1 MAQFLNT
8 TEINLYLEKIIKEA
22 EHKLLLMSPYL
33 KISQRIRQL
42 IEDKRRD
49 AIDFRIVYGK
59 SELSTQEMEWIQ
71 ELGYIQL
78 FFCENLHA
86 KCYINEKY
94 CLITSMNL
102 YDFSQANNTEMGILI
117 PKQGNNN
124 FLAKDNDAEVYQQ
137 VYEEVRRIVRVSER
151 VTTFAKGSSQTKP
164 SRASTRKPK
173 EKVEH
178 TNGTYRQVLAS
189 KGSPKHEKL
198 TTAKLAKEMG
208 ISNRSFKERL
218 IQEGYIAMRD
228 GKHYITDKG
237 KQKGGEL
244 RVGRYGPYSLWPR
257 NFTFSN

>member
-22 EHKLLLMSPYL
+22 ERKLLLMSPYL
-33 KISQRIRQL
+33 KISQRIRHL
-42 IEDKRRD
+42 IEDKRHD
-49 AIDFRIVYGK
+49 AIDFHIVYGK
-59 SELSTQEMEWIQ
+59 SELSTKEMEWIQ
-71 ELGYIQL
+71 ELGHIQL

-137 VYEEVRRIVRVSER
+137 IYKEVRRIVRVSER
-151 VTTFAKGSSQTKP
+151 VTISTQKT
-164 SRASTRKPK
+164 SRATPSQPSTTKPK
-173 EKVEH
+173 EKAQN
-178 TNGTYRQVLAS
+178 TNGTYRQVLAN
-189 KGSPKHEKL
+189 KGSTKHEKL

-208 ISNRSFKERL
+208 ISNSAFKERL
-218 IQEGYIAMRD
+218 IQEGYIEIRD
-228 GKHYITDKG
+228 GKHYIMDKG
-237 KQKGGEL
+237 KQQGGEL